1 MTPTVTALFSLYAVV
16 RQVQYLKIL
25 IFDFLG
31 RGQKDPNPHVILP
44 RDTKSAIETNY
55 NKLSVQGH
63 GMKHSLKKHSF
74 IVKKRIL
81 YCKKMRDLPAM
92 DRLQKLQ
99 EIIDS
104 LLKGLVVSEILPLS
118 EDTTNNPFSDALIQF
133 GISSLLIV

>member
-1 MTPTVTALFSLYAVV
+1 M
-16 RQVQYLKIL
+16 R
-25 IFDFLG
+25 
-31 RGQKDPNPHVILP
+31 R
-44 RDTKSAIETNY
+44 
-55 NKLSVQGH
+55 
-63 GMKHSLKKHSF
+63 SLKKHF
-74 IVKKRIL
+74 CIVKRRVDF
-81 YCKKMRDLPAM
+81 CQKMRDLPAM

>member
-1 MTPTVTALFSLYAVV
+1 
-16 RQVQYLKIL
+16 
-25 IFDFLG
+25 
-31 RGQKDPNPHVILP
+31 
-44 RDTKSAIETNY
+44 
-55 NKLSVQGH
+55 
-63 GMKHSLKKHSF
+63 
-74 IVKKRIL
+74 
-81 YCKKMRDLPAM
+81 M